1 MKFRFYFLFFIFI
14 STIVVADED
23 LRNQLM
29 LEFHESLSR
38 ISSDFEITDVKKTPI
53 DGLYQVMIGSD
64 VIYMTRDGN
73 YVLKGEILDIKDRR
87 NLTEDALAENRINLL
102 NTITKDEYIEFASNS
117 TESYIYVFTDVD
129 CGYCRKLHRDVPE
142 LNAKGIAVRYLAYPR
157 AGVDSVVGEEMRN
170 VWCAKDRQSAL
181 TRAKNREQVESKTCD
196 APIARQYALGKE
208 LGITGTPAIFLENGR
223 KLPGYIPPDELIQ
236 QIYN

>member
-1 MKFRFYFLFFIFI
+1 MKFRLYFLFLIFI
-14 STIVVADED
+14 STIVVADEG

-29 LEFHESLSR
+29 LEFHESLSKL
-38 ISSDFEITDVKKTPI
+38 SSDFEITDVKKTPI

-73 YVLKGEILDIKDRR
+73 YVLKGEILDIRDRR

-157 AGVDSVVGEEMRN
+157 AGVGSAVGE
-170 VWCAKDRQSAL
+170 DRQSAL

-208 LGITGTPAIFLENGR
+208 LGVTGTPAIFLENGR

>member
-1 MKFRFYFLFFIFI
+1 MKFRSYFLFLFLIFI
-14 STIVVADED
+14 SATVVAGDD

-29 LEFHESLSR
+29 LEFHESLSKL
-38 ISSDFEITDVKKTPI
+38 SSDFEITDVKKTPI

-73 YVLKGEILDIKDRR
+73 YVLKGEILDIRERR

-102 NTITKDEYIEFASNS
+102 NTITNYEYIEFASNS

-142 LNAKGIAVRYLAYPR
+142 LNAKGIAVRYLAYQ
-157 AGVDSVVGEEMRN
+157 AHT
-170 VWCAKDRQSAL
+170 A
-181 TRAKNREQVESKTCD
+181 
-196 APIARQYALGKE
+196 
-208 LGITGTPAIFLENGR
+208 
-223 KLPGYIPPDELIQ
+223 
-236 QIYN
+236 

>member
-1 MKFRFYFLFFIFI
+1 MKFRFYFLFLIFI
-14 STIVVADED
+14 SAFVVADED

-73 YVLKGEILDIKDRR
+73 YVLKGEILDIGDRK

-157 AGVDSVVGEEMRN
+157 AGIDSTVGEEMRN

-181 TRAKNREQVESKTCD
+181 TRAKNRKQVESKICD

-208 LGITGTPAIFLENGR
+208 LGVTGTPAIFLENGR

-236 QIYN
+236 QIYH